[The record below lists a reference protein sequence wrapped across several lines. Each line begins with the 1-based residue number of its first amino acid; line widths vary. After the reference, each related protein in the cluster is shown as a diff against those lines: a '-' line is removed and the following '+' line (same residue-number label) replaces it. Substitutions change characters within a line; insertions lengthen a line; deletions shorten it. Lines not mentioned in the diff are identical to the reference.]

1 MATFIFGIFVF
12 LGWWRFLGSRG
23 LDADGG
29 VVVKGKGG
37 LATEAQRHGDT
48 EKRRNEKRRNE
59 EAQER
64 RSSGTEEFGKRRAGF

>member
-1 MATFIFGIFVF
+1 
-12 LGWWRFLGSRG
+12 
-23 LDADGG
+23 